1 MPEPSVDQQSH
12 PWQQLGDRVWKLQS
26 DPFGVNTGLV
36 VGSERALVIDTGA
49 GPVQAAQI
57 LGAVRQ
63 LTDLPLSVVNTH
75 SHFDHVFGNA
85 YFAAH
90 GVEDFWAT
98 GRCAAVVSE
107 SGDSQRAQVAG
118 MEPAMAAGDGEHTA
132 LHPANKHVSGS
143 PVDLDLGGISVT
155 LFHLGHGHTDND
167 LLVGAGNVL
176 FTGDL
181 VEEGADPGFEDSFP
195 TEWIRTLGKISALD
209 DLYDVYVPGHG
220 AAVDVDFVDTQ
231 LNKMRSAVRVTK
243 TAMDEASVDMTKAI
257 PILPYGP
264 EQSRALL
271 TRLRTLAHWK
281 WLERQS
287 GRS

>member
-1 MPEPSVDQQSH
+1 MSEEQVEQSH
-12 PWQQLGDRVWKLQS
+12 PWKQLGEGVWTLRT
-26 DPFGVNTGLV
+26 DPLGLNTGLV
-36 VGSERALVIDTGA
+36 VGTERALVVDTGA
-49 GPVQAAQI
+49 GPDQAARI
-57 LGAVRQ
+57 MDAVRQ
-63 LTDLPLSVVNTH
+63 LTDLPLVVVNTH
-75 SHFDHVFGNA
+75 SHYDHVFGNA

-98 GRCAAVVSE
+98 DRCAVVVSE
-107 SGDSQRAQVAG
+107 SAEEQRAEVARI
-118 MEPAMAAGDGEHTA
+118 EPAMAANDGEHTA
-132 LHPANKHVSGS
+132 IHPANRHVSGS

-155 LFHLGHGHTDND
+155 LFHLGFGHTDND
-167 LLVGAGNVL
+167 LLVAAGNVL

-181 VEEGADPGFEDSFP
+181 VEEGADPGFEDSYP
-195 TEWIRTLGKISALD
+195 AEWLRTLGKIAALE
-209 DLYDVYVPGHG
+209 DLYDVFVPGHG
-220 AAVDVDFVDTQ
+220 APVDVEFVLTQ

-243 TAMDEASVDMTKAI
+243 IAMDEASTDMTKAI

-287 GRS
+287 SKG

>member
-1 MPEPSVDQQSH
+1 MSEREDEQSH
-12 PWQQLGDRVWKLQS
+12 PWTQLGDRVWMLRT
-26 DPFGVNTGLV
+26 DPFGLNTGLV
-36 VGSERALVIDTGA
+36 VGTDRALVIDTGA
-49 GPVQAAQI
+49 GPEQAARI
-57 LGAVRQ
+57 LDAVRG
-63 LTDLPLSVVNTH
+63 LTDLPLCVVNTH

-90 GVEDFWAT
+90 GAEDFWAT
-98 GRCAAVVSE
+98 DRCAAVVRE
-107 SGDSQRAQVAG
+107 SGEEQRAEVG
-118 MEPAMAAGDGEHTA
+118 KTEPAMAENRGDHTA
-132 LHPANKHVSGS
+132 IHPADRRVSGS

-155 LFHLGHGHTDND
+155 LFHLGFGHTDND

-195 TEWIRTLGKISALD
+195 AEWIRTLGKITALD
-209 DLYDVYVPGHG
+209 DLYDVFVPGHG
-220 AAVDVDFVDTQ
+220 APVDVDFVATQ

-243 TAMDEASVDMTKAI
+243 VAMDEASVDMTKAI

-281 WLERQS
+281 WLERQGS
-287 GRS
+287 SN

>member
-1 MPEPSVDQQSH
+1 MSEQHVEKSH
-12 PWQQLGDRVWKLQS
+12 SWKQLGDQTWVLQT
-26 DPFGVNTGLV
+26 DPFGVNSGLV
-36 VGSERALVIDTGA
+36 VGTERALVIDTGS
-49 GPVQAAQI
+49 GPQQAAHI
-57 LGAVRQ
+57 LEQVRR
-63 LTDLPLSVVNTH
+63 LTQLPLCVVNTH
-75 SHFDHVFGNA
+75 SHFDHFFGNA

-98 GRCAAVVSE
+98 ARCAAVVSE
-107 SGDSQRAQVAG
+107 SGEEQRAEAART
-118 MEPAMAAGDGEHTA
+118 EPAMAADEGEHTS
-132 LHPANKHVSGS
+132 LLVPNKLVSGS
-143 PVDLDLGGISVT
+143 PVDLDLGGLSVT
-155 LFHLGHGHTDND
+155 LFHLGAGHTDND

-195 TEWIRTLGKISALD
+195 AEWIRTLGKISALD
-209 DLYDVYVPGHG
+209 DLYDVFVPGHG
-220 AAVDVDFVDTQ
+220 VPVDAEFVLTQ

-243 TAMDEASVDMTKAI
+243 VAMDEASVDMTKAI

-281 WLERQS
+281 WLERQ
-287 GRS
+287 GTGG

>member
-1 MPEPSVDQQSH
+1 MSEEQVEQSH
-12 PWQQLGDRVWKLQS
+12 PWKQLGEGVWTLRT
-26 DPFGVNTGLV
+26 DPLGLNTGLV
-36 VGSERALVIDTGA
+36 VGTERALVVDTGA
-49 GPVQAAQI
+49 GPDQAARI
-57 LGAVRQ
+57 MDAVRQ
-63 LTDLPLSVVNTH
+63 LTDLPLVVVNTH
-75 SHFDHVFGNA
+75 SHYDHVFGNA

-98 GRCAAVVSE
+98 DRCAVVVSE
-107 SGDSQRAQVAG
+107 SAEEQRAEVARI
-118 MEPAMAAGDGEHTA
+118 EPAMAANDGEHTA
-132 LHPANKHVSGS
+132 IHPANRHVSGS

-155 LFHLGHGHTDND
+155 LFHLGFGHTDND
-167 LLVGAGNVL
+167 LLIAAGNVL

-181 VEEGADPGFEDSFP
+181 VEEGADPGFEDSYP
-195 TEWIRTLGKISALD
+195 AEWLRTLGKIAALE
-209 DLYDVYVPGHG
+209 DLYDVFVPGHG
-220 AAVDVDFVDTQ
+220 APVDVEFVLTQ

-243 TAMDEASVDMTKAI
+243 IAMDEASTDMTKAI

-287 GRS
+287 SKG

>member
-1 MPEPSVDQQSH
+1 MSEPSVEQSH
-12 PWQQLGDRVWKLQS
+12 PWQQLGDGVWMLRT
-26 DPFGVNTGLV
+26 DPFGVNVGLV
-36 VGSERALVIDTGA
+36 VGTERALVIDTGA
-49 GPVQAAQI
+49 GPEQAGRI
-57 LGAVRQ
+57 LDAVRQ
-63 LTDLPLSVVNTH
+63 VTGLPLSVVNTH

-98 GRCAAVVSE
+98 DRCADAVRE
-107 SGDSQRAQVAG
+107 SGEEQRVEVART
-118 MEPAMAAGDGEHTA
+118 EPAMAENSGEHTGM
-132 LHPANKHVSGS
+132 HPANRLVSGS

-155 LFHLGHGHTDND
+155 LFHLGPGHTDND

-195 TEWIRTLGKISALD
+195 PEWIRTLGKIGALD
-209 DLYDVYVPGHG
+209 DLYDLFVPGHG
-220 AAVDVDFVDTQ
+220 APVDVEFVLTQ
-231 LNKMRSAVRVTK
+231 LHKMRSAVRVTK

-264 EQSRALL
+264 EQSRVLL

-281 WLERQS
+281 WLERQ
-287 GRS
+287 GNRN

>member
-1 MPEPSVDQQSH
+1 MPETSVDQFH
-12 PWQQLGDRVWKLQS
+12 PWQQLSENVWVL
-26 DPFGVNTGLV
+26 PTEAYRMNVGLI
-36 VGSERALVIDTGA
+36 VGTERALIIDTGT
-49 GPVQAAQI
+49 GPVQAAEI
-57 LGAVRQ
+57 LDSVRQ
-63 LTDLPLSVVNTH
+63 LTDRPLSVVNTH
-75 SHFDHVFGNA
+75 SHFDHVFGNS

-98 GRCAAVVSE
+98 DRCAAVVAE
-107 SGDSQRAQVAG
+107 TGEQQRAEVSAL
-118 MEPAMAAGDGEHTA
+118 EPAMAAGSGEHTEIR
-132 LHPANKHVSGS
+132 PANRHVSGA
-143 PVDLDLGGISVT
+143 PVDLDLGGVSVT
-155 LFHLGHGHTDND
+155 LFHLGRGHTDND

-195 TEWIRTLGKISALD
+195 SDWIRTLGKVAALD
-209 DLYDVYVPGHG
+209 DLYEVFVPGHG
-220 AAVDVDFVDTQ
+220 SPVGIDFVGTQ

-243 TAMDEASVDMTKAI
+243 LAMDEASVDMTKAI

-281 WLERQS
+281 WLERQ
-287 GRS
+287 R